1 MNSLHPTLRSSI
13 ATILILAAVS
23 TPQGNAQ
30 TNIPTDRDSVVTGT
44 FKAGP
49 TTVIKGE
56 NAESSSLSTA
66 VNIAATVR
74 QVVEG
79 ALKTNSSGFV
89 TRKDSFKK
97 YAFGNKE
104 ILQLTLSSEKTT
116 GYALAYTN
124 EFFNNP
130 FDSGGFIARSKTNSL
145 PVTLVSLNL
154 YSGRDV
160 YADDIDR
167 KTDWS
172 VVKKYNN
179 DGYVATTADLGVLT
193 KVPIFAS
200 YKLTYP
206 KTAVFGV
213 GSNRTTS
220 EHAIISVNGS
230 FSGIVPAAD

>member
-79 ALKTNSSGFV
+79 ALKTNSSGVV

-104 ILQLTLSSEKTT
+104 ILQLTLSNAKPR
-116 GYALAYTN
+116 GYSLAYTDN
-124 EFFNNP
+124 FDNSP
-130 FDSGGFIARSKTNSL
+130 GDSGAFIARGKSNSI
-145 PVTLVSLNL
+145 PVTLVKAAF
-154 YSGRDV
+154 YTEEDV
-160 YADDIDR
+160 AGIDSNS
-167 KTDWS
+167 KTGKWN
-172 VVKKYNN
+172 Y
-179 DGYVATTADLGVLT
+179 DGYVWTRLDIGFYTNLPL
-193 KVPIFAS
+193 FAS

-206 KTAVFGV
+206 TKVDFGAGTNKTTDSYSSLRA
-213 GSNRTTS
+213 
-220 EHAIISVNGS
+220 NGS
-230 FSGIVPAAD
+230 FSGIIPEAD

>member
-1 MNSLHPTLRSSI
+1 MKTKLTIAILASGLI
-13 ATILILAAVS
+13 ATGS
-23 TPQGNAQ
+23 TTSFGQ
-30 TNIPTDRDSVVTGT
+30 TNIPTDQDSVVTGT

-56 NAESSSLSTA
+56 NAESSSLSTE

-74 QVVEG
+74 QVVTG
-79 ALKTNSSGFV
+79 VQKTNSSGFV

-104 ILQLTLSSEKTT
+104 ILQLTLSNEKTT

-124 EFFNNP
+124 EFVNNP

-154 YSGRDV
+154 YSGKDV

-179 DGYVATTADLGVLT
+179 DGYVATTADLGFLT
-193 KVPIFAS
+193 SLPIFAS

-206 KTAVFGV
+206 KTAVFGA
-213 GSNRTTS
+213 GSNQTTS
-220 EHAIISVNGS
+220 RYAIISVNGS
-230 FSGIVPAAD
+230 FSGIVPTAD